1 MLSILPFG
9 TVGSGKS
16 TFLKT
21 LTEIVKKLD
30 WSISSISSD
39 ALRKELVDKY
49 KEKFPQVPEK
59 EAFDKTAKNAGAEF
73 NRRLEKLIND
83 ADKGA
88 HKPVHIIFIDK
99 NHPPNAIDRTV
110 KTIIEKLPQGCKGKI
125 LYLIPKI
132 Q

>member
-1 MLSILPFG
+1 M
-9 TVGSGKS
+9 GSGKS

-21 LTEIVKKLD
+21 LTQIVKKLD

-39 ALRKELVDKY
+39 ALRKELVDQY
-49 KEKFPQVPEK
+49 REKFPDIAEK
-59 EAFDKTAKNAGAEF
+59 EAFDKTAKSAGAEF

-83 ADKGA
+83 AGKAA
-88 HKPVHIIFIDK
+88 HKPVHVIFIDK

-110 KTIIEKLPQGCKGKI
+110 KTINEKLPQGCKGKI

-132 Q
+132 

>member
-1 MLSILPFG
+1 MTILPFG
-9 TVGSGKS
+9 IVGSGKS

-21 LTEIVKKLD
+21 LTQIVKKLD

-49 KEKFPQVPEK
+49 REKFPDIAEK
-59 EAFDKTAKNAGAEF
+59 EAFDKTAKSAGAEF

-83 ADKGA
+83 AGKGS

-110 KTIIEKLPQGCKGKI
+110 KTINEKLPQGCKGKI

-132 Q
+132 

>member
-1 MLSILPFG
+1 VLTILPFG
-9 TVGSGKS
+9 IVGSGKS

-21 LTEIVKKLD
+21 LTQIVKKLD

-49 KEKFPQVPEK
+49 REKFTDIAEK
-59 EAFDKTAKNAGAEF
+59 EAFDKTAKSAGAEF

-83 ADKGA
+83 AGKAA
-88 HKPVHIIFIDK
+88 HKPVHVIFIDK

-110 KTIIEKLPQGCKGKI
+110 KTINEKLPQGCKGKI

-132 Q
+132 